1 MDGRLEQELSRA
13 QELRMALVEESARME
28 KNLIEYRRRTDL
40 IAPDDDDAEFE
51 AQAAYRE
58 RRAERTNNE

>member
-13 QELRMALVEESARME
+13 QELRRALVEEAERME
-28 KNLIEYRRRTDL
+28 KNLLDYRRRVRL
-40 IAPDDDDAEFE
+40 INPDDDDAEFA

-58 RRAERTNNE
+58 RRAERMDHE